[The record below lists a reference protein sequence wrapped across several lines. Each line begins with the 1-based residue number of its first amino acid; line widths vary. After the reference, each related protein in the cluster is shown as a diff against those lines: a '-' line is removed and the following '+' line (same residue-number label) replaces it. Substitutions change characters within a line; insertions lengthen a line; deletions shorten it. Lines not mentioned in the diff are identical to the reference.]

1 MGQFLKNNKMGRVI
15 EIADRLAFIS
25 LHRGFMQ
32 VQIDKV
38 FKSQIALSDI
48 DILILNGTGA
58 TLSTNL
64 LNELLENGTIILVLG
79 KNYAPSGIFY
89 PTNPHYLYKQK
100 INLQIN
106 ASKPLNKR
114 LWQTIVKAK
123 ITNQAKILSFFTKTQ
138 EQQLLLLAKKV
149 TSGDPQNIEA
159 QAAKKYWQKL
169 FDKNFRRDYS
179 NVGINSLLNY
189 GYTILRSS
197 ASRAVFACGL
207 IPAIGIHHSNME
219 NAFCLVDDLMEPYRP
234 IVDFMVKKI
243 SQQTPQISELTADHK
258 KILSGVLQIEVT
270 TANNEKTSLNN
281 SLIRLCQSFVDSLG
295 QKKDLL
301 ELPILPTDFE
311 IEV

>member
-38 FKSQIALSDI
+38 LKSQIALSDI

-89 PTNPHYLYKQK
+89 PTNPHYLHKQK
-100 INLQIN
+100 INLQI
-106 ASKPLNKR
+106 AATKPLNKR

-123 ITNQAKILSFFTKTQ
+123 ITNQAKVLSFFTKTQ

-149 TSGDPQNIEA
+149 TSGDPYNIEA

-197 ASRAVFACGL
+197 ASRAVFSCGL
-207 IPAIGIHHSNME
+207 TPAIGIHHSNME

>member
-1 MGQFLKNNKMGRVI
+1 MGRVI

-89 PTNPHYLYKQK
+89 PTNPHYLHKQK
-100 INLQIN
+100 INLQI
-106 ASKPLNKR
+106 AATKPLNKR

-197 ASRAVFACGL
+197 TSRAVFSCGL
-207 IPAIGIHHSNME
+207 TPAIGIHHSNME

-243 SQQTPQISELTADHK
+243 SQQTPQISELTTDHK

>member
-1 MGQFLKNNKMGRVI
+1 MGRVI
-15 EIADRLAFIS
+15 EIADRQAFIS
-25 LHRGFMQ
+25 LHRGFME
-32 VQIDKV
+32 VKINKV
-38 FKSQIALSDI
+38 HKAQIALSDI

-64 LNELLENGTIILVLG
+64 LNELLENGVIILVLG

-149 TSGDPQNIEA
+149 TSGDPYNIEA

-197 ASRAVFACGL
+197 TSRAVFSCGL
-207 IPAIGIHHSNME
+207 TPAIGIHHSNME

-243 SQQTPQISELTADHK
+243 SQQTPQISELTTDHK

-270 TANNEKTSLNN
+270 TENNEKTSLNN

>member
-1 MGQFLKNNKMGRVI
+1 MGRVI

-38 FKSQIALSDI
+38 LKSQIALSDI

-89 PTNPHYLYKQK
+89 PTNPHYLHKQK
-100 INLQIN
+100 INLQI
-106 ASKPLNKR
+106 ATTKPLNKR

-149 TSGDPQNIEA
+149 TSGDPYNIEA

-197 ASRAVFACGL
+197 TSRAVFSCGL
-207 IPAIGIHHSNME
+207 TPAIGIHHSNME

-243 SQQTPQISELTADHK
+243 SQQTPQISELTTDHK

-270 TANNEKTSLNN
+270 TENNEKTSLNN
-281 SLIRLCQSFVDSLG
+281 SLIRLCQSFVYSLE